1 MQFYKE
7 LHYLKCI
14 MSLSEPP
21 TPFHKQEPPSF
32 SEMLKENY
40 YDEMYHNQ
48 EKYGSLMREQINS
61 MMNDEWYEDNKQ
73 QMEKTCPELL
83 AYVDAFRSGA
93 KRYPAGLQR
102 EYNRA
107 DEAAKVK
114 TKCEEQL
121 KIATANLAS
130 LNAEF
135 KQASQAANTDAAA
148 DIYKRARDRFHQ
160 ILESP
165 SLPCFDEPKFVR
177 GFEDGF
183 VDDKL
188 QTMFDKMQ
196 QTMKDIAVA
205 QVSRYETEL
214 DEKLQKYDN
223 EKTVNNYNSVVEVVP
238 KLQKLL
244 SLKTFL
250 TQDKLLDK
258 LQIDGFVNK
267 YKSKLHT
274 MVDEHDE
281 QPTLRAGGKKRSK
294 SKKSSRKTKS
304 NKSSRK
310 TKSNKSRKT
319 KSRKTKSRKT
329 KSRRH

>member
-1 MQFYKE
+1 M
-7 LHYLKCI
+7 HYLKCI
-14 MSLSEPP
+14 MSFP
-21 TPFHKQEPPSF
+21 TPFHKEPATSYV
-32 SEMLKENY
+32 EEAKENY

-48 EKYGSLMREQINS
+48 GKYESLMREQIDS
-61 MMNDEWYEDNKQ
+61 IMDDEWYEDNKQ
-73 QMEKTCPELL
+73 QMEKSCPNLL
-83 AYVDAFRSGA
+83 AYVDEFRSGA
-93 KRYPAGLQR
+93 KLYPAGLKR
-102 EYNRA
+102 AYNRA
-107 DEAAKVK
+107 DAAAKVK
-114 TKCEEQL
+114 TKCEEEL
-121 KIATANLAS
+121 KIAAANLTS

-148 DIYKRARDRFHQ
+148 DIYTRARDRFHQ
-160 ILESP
+160 ILKSP

-183 VDDKL
+183 DDDNKL

-205 QVSRYETEL
+205 QVSMYETEL

-223 EKTVNNYNSVVEVVP
+223 EKTANNYNSVVEVGS

-244 SLKTFL
+244 SLETFL

-258 LQIDGFVNK
+258 LQNDGFEKK
-267 YKSKLHT
+267 YKTKLKT
-274 MVDEHDE
+274 MFAERFN
-281 QPTLRAGGKKRSK
+281 LRAGGKKRSK

-304 NKSSRK
+304 R
-310 TKSNKSRKT
+310 
-319 KSRKTKSRKT
+319 KSRKT